1 MTTKMNNPH
10 FLPEVF
16 IRVTIINFTV
26 TESGLSEQLLSQIMQ
41 KENPEMELQ
50 KK

>member
-1 MTTKMNNPH
+1 MIDYDSNFKLYMTTKMNNPH

-26 TESGLSEQLLSQIMQ
+26 TESGLSEQLLS
-41 KENPEMELQ
+41 
-50 KK
+50 